1 MDYPRE
7 LSMSTRIIRKK
18 IGLFLFSDPYGGG
31 AFQYSQ
37 SILHAALALPQNEY
51 EVVVACAEDAWQCQ
65 LPSNSIKV
73 LQLKRLGLLWRLF
86 SGRLWL
92 LSGIPLSLLRK
103 YSHLLNTAIPKIIK
117 ENCALWIFPSQDTW
131 SYLLPVK
138 SLSTIHDLMHRY
150 ERRFPEVSGGLN
162 FHKREIHYKN
172 VCRYSQGI
180 LVDSEVGKRQ
190 VIDSYNVNEEILH
203 VLPYIAPPYVYEKN
217 NVLKNDLEHRLPAKF
232 FFYPAQ
238 FWKHK
243 NHEQLVR
250 AAGYLRNKA
259 PDIKI
264 VFAGSQKNAYNE
276 VSSLVLNSS
285 VTDHVI
291 FLGYIPDQDMV
302 SIYRR
307 ARALIMP
314 TYFGPT
320 NIPPLEAFAL
330 GCPVAISNIYGIP
343 EQVGD
348 AALMFDPS
356 NTHEIADVMY
366 RLWTDDSLCISLS
379 EKGRKRA
386 AHWNNVSFQR
396 RFADIIKLVLKN
408 ENH

>member
-1 MDYPRE
+1 
-7 LSMSTRIIRKK
+7 LNVSKKITLRKK
-18 IGLFLFSDPYGGG
+18 IGLFLTAEPYGGG
-31 AFQYSQ
+31 SYQYSQ
-37 SILHAALALPQNEY
+37 SILDAVSALPKDRY
-51 EVVVACAEDAWQCQ
+51 EIIVACKQKAWIP
-65 LPSNSIKV
+65 LLLSDSIKFFH
-73 LQLKRLGLLWRLF
+73 LKRRSFLWRIF
-86 SGRLWL
+86 SGKLWL
-92 LSGIPLSLLRK
+92 HSKILLPLLRK
-103 YSHLLNTAIPKIIK
+103 YFHYLNSDVRQIIQ
-117 ENCALWIFPSQDTW
+117 EDCDLWIFPAQDTW
-131 SYLLPVK
+131 SYILPVN
-138 SLSTIHDLMHRY
+138 SLSPIHDLMHRY
-150 ERRFPEVSGGLN
+150 EKRFPEVSSGLTYQN
-162 FHKREIHYKN
+162 RENHYKN
-172 VCRYSQGI
+172 VCRFSRGI

-190 VIDSYNVNEEILH
+190 VIESYNVNEEILH
-203 VLPYIAPPYVYEKN
+203 VLPFIAPPYVYEKDN
-217 NVLKNDLEHRLPAKF
+217 IPKKNLEQRLPSKF

-250 AAGYLRNKA
+250 ATGYLCNKV

-264 VFAGSQKNAYNE
+264 VFAGSSKNAYSDVRLLVSN
-276 VSSLVLNSS
+276 SSLS
-285 VTDHVI
+285 DHVI
-291 FLGYIPDQDMV
+291 FLGYIPDHDMV

-386 AHWNNVSFQR
+386 ALWNNVTFQR

-408 ENH
+408 ENHQ

>member
-1 MDYPRE
+1 
-7 LSMSTRIIRKK
+7 LRKK
-18 IGLFLFSDPYGGG
+18 IGLFLTAEPYGGG
-31 AFQYSQ
+31 SYQYSQ
-37 SILHAALALPQNEY
+37 SILDAVSALPKDRY
-51 EVVVACAEDAWQCQ
+51 EIIVACKQKAWIP
-65 LPSNSIKV
+65 LLLSDSIKFFH
-73 LQLKRLGLLWRLF
+73 LKRRSFLWRIF
-86 SGRLWL
+86 SGKLWL
-92 LSGIPLSLLRK
+92 HSKILLPLLRK
-103 YSHLLNTAIPKIIK
+103 YFHYLNSDVRQIIQ
-117 ENCALWIFPSQDTW
+117 EDCDLWIFPAQDTW
-131 SYLLPVK
+131 SYILPVN
-138 SLSTIHDLMHRY
+138 SLSPIHDLMHRY
-150 ERRFPEVSGGLN
+150 EKRFPEVSSGLTYQN
-162 FHKREIHYKN
+162 RENHYKN
-172 VCRYSQGI
+172 VCRFSRGI

-190 VIDSYNVNEEILH
+190 VIESYNVNEEILH
-203 VLPYIAPPYVYEKN
+203 VLPFIAPPYVYEKDN
-217 NVLKNDLEHRLPAKF
+217 IPKKNLEQRLPSKF

-250 AAGYLRNKA
+250 ATGYLCNKV

-264 VFAGSQKNAYNE
+264 VFAGSSKNAYSDVRLLVSN
-276 VSSLVLNSS
+276 SSLS
-285 VTDHVI
+285 DHVI
-291 FLGYIPDQDMV
+291 FLGYIPDHDMV

-386 AHWNNVSFQR
+386 ALWNNVTFQR

-408 ENH
+408 ENHQ

>member
-1 MDYPRE
+1 M
-7 LSMSTRIIRKK
+7 RKK
-18 IGLFLFSDPYGGG
+18 IGLFLFSEPYGGG

-37 SILHAALALPQNEY
+37 SILQAALCLPQNEY
-51 EVVVACAEDAWQCQ
+51 EVIVACTENTWKSQ

-73 LQLKRLGLLWRLF
+73 LQLKRLGLLWKLL

-92 LSGIPLSLLRK
+92 LSGIPLPLLRK
-103 YSHLLNTAIPKIIK
+103 YSHLLNSAIPKILK
-117 ENCALWIFPSQDTW
+117 EDCALWIFPSQDTW

-150 ERRFPEVSGGLN
+150 EKRFPEVSGSLN
-162 FHKREIHYKN
+162 FHKRERHYKN

-190 VIDSYNVNEEILH
+190 VIDSYAVNKEFIH
-203 VLPYIAPPYVYEKN
+203 VMPYIAPPYVYEEDNFSKS
-217 NVLKNDLEHRLPAKF
+217 DFEYSLPAKF

-250 AAGYLRNKA
+250 ATGYLRNKL

-264 VFAGSQKNAYNE
+264 VFAGSQKNAYDDVRSLVSN
-276 VSSLVLNSS
+276 SSLADNIL
-285 VTDHVI
+285 
-291 FLGYIPDQDMV
+291 FLGYILDQDMV

-330 GCPVAISNIYGIP
+330 GCPVAISNIYGMP

-348 AALMFDPS
+348 AALLFDPS

-386 AHWNNVSFQR
+386 ALWNNLTFQR
-396 RFADIIKLVLKN
+396 RFADIIKLVLEN
-408 ENH
+408 ERYL